1 MAKVFVSHASEDLGF
16 ADRVHGWLVDA
27 GHQVFLDRDLRD
39 GIDVGDDWE
48 QRLYERLRWADSV
61 VCVVTRAYLTSQWC
75 TAEVAIARS
84 RGSRL
89 LPILTEPGLTHPLL
103 QPFQYADATGKA
115 STARMR
121 LVEALARVDQTSGLG
136 WPDDRSPFPGLR
148 PFDIDEH
155 LAFFGRGD
163 EVEQLAA
170 VLRSPAARVDAS
182 VLLVVG
188 PSGCGK
194 SSLIRAG
201 LIPMMA
207 AEPDW
212 WTVPAFVPGAD
223 PVAGMARAL
232 ADAAQHAGLR
242 WSVGKVRNRLGT
254 EGLRSLADEL
264 LVATRCRRLLVVVDQ
279 VEELLN
285 LTPSGERARFAELL
299 REALTP
305 GSVQVVATLRPE
317 FLDQVLLSREL
328 AILPTRTHTLR
339 PLRRDAL
346 RAVIEGPAD
355 LAGIAVDSDL
365 VTRLI
370 ADTDSGEA
378 LPLLAYALAELAAG
392 VTRGGAL
399 LTSRYEQIGGVQ
411 GALIRQADAALAEAV
426 SVGGRT
432 REEVIAELL
441 RLATVDEQGRPT
453 RVRVHA
459 DELPERTMAELDTF
473 VARRLLITDVADD
486 AQVVLESRT
495 KPSCRPGHH
504 SPTPSQPRRQHCG
517 PDVPSNW
524 PPPTGMRDT
533 ARTTD
538 SGRVTRLLG
547 PLPTQEP
554 GSNEPD
560 NQPSRPPTTRRG
572 DLGPHGFDAI
582 ENSSLIESGSA
593 SRQGSFCKRVFTGIA
608 ANGDGRSRS
617 SPSYWSSR

>member
-1 MAKVFVSHASEDLGF
+1 
-16 ADRVHGWLVDA
+16 
-27 GHQVFLDRDLRD
+27 
-39 GIDVGDDWE
+39 
-48 QRLYERLRWADSV
+48 
-61 VCVVTRAYLTSQWC
+61 
-75 TAEVAIARS
+75 
-84 RGSRL
+84 
-89 LPILTEPGLTHPLL
+89 
-103 QPFQYADATGKA
+103 
-115 STARMR
+115 
-121 LVEALARVDQTSGLG
+121 
-136 WPDDRSPFPGLR
+136 
-148 PFDIDEH
+148 
-155 LAFFGRGD
+155 
-163 EVEQLAA
+163 
-170 VLRSPAARVDAS
+170 
-182 VLLVVG
+182 
-188 PSGCGK
+188 
-194 SSLIRAG
+194 
-201 LIPMMA
+201 MMA

-411 GALIRQADAALAEAV
+411 GALTDPPSRC
-426 SVGGRT
+426 RT
-432 REEVIAELL
+432 R
-441 RLATVDEQGRPT
+441 RSGQR
-453 RVRVHA
+453 R
-459 DELPERTMAELDTF
+459 RTY
-473 VARRLLITDVADD
+473 
-486 AQVVLESRT
+486 
-495 KPSCRPGHH
+495 
-504 SPTPSQPRRQHCG
+504 PRRGHCG
-517 PDVPSNW
+517 
-524 PPPTGMRDT
+524 T
-533 ARTTD
+533 AA
-538 SGRVTRLLG
+538 V
-547 PLPTQEP
+547 
-554 GSNEPD
+554 
-560 NQPSRPPTTRRG
+560 
-572 DLGPHGFDAI
+572 
-582 ENSSLIESGSA
+582 
-593 SRQGSFCKRVFTGIA
+593 
-608 ANGDGRSRS
+608 GDGR
-617 SPSYWSSR
+617 